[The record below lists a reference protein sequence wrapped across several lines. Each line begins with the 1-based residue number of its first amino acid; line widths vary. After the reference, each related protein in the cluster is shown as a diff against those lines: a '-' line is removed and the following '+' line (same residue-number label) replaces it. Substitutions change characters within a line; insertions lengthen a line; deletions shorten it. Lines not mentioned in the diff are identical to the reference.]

1 MSVSRVVIP
10 VLDLEQNDD
19 PHSKVVIKGAKQ
31 LSTQKIKANGSATKS
46 EVSFNWQPPSQ
57 NTVLDRRIDLVMTW
71 TIDSGGDSRFLDHL
85 EAAQQSLCTN
95 AAGAGNAFTY
105 GLPESTAFVKNTAV
119 YIDGVGRTVA
129 VLNKS
134 NAQNPVKRY
143 GNNFG
148 LRQFPIH
155 SIIDNI
161 DLTLNG
167 THFSTDPVNYIK
179 AVSQYTTPEFRER
192 AFKNTAHHPDT
203 YAGNYQDAFLLA
215 QQQRYASSVNSL
227 SRSGK
232 GRLGETPNGNMLNDT
247 DAGGVMTISTDTG
260 SFRKV
265 LITLRE
271 PLMISPLNVDF
282 GTGMTNLNN
291 IDVAVKFN
299 SACNRLIGL
308 FSPSDGEIGNDATLS
323 IANTPATAFEVVA
336 DSAFLEVRNFTA
348 QDDIKIP
355 NEIIL
360 PYQQPRRFET
370 NAIGASAALASLATS
385 ASIVSSNRR
394 LDQIPESLHLWVEE
408 AKSVLM
414 NATNGHAITDGMCQ
428 PTRVDIT
435 FGNQVGILS
444 NYSAEQLFELAVEN
458 GCDLLDIE
466 EARRK
471 GYCLKLIFGKD
482 IPLADNESAGTR
494 GDYNIQI
501 NMTVYNGGARP
512 LTNTTM
518 KEVYINNGQVIISP
532 NECRVQTGLLDLKD
546 NIEAENMGHHYGLN
560 DEIAG
565 AGLFS
570 SLSKFAKKVPHLA
583 RSVVKH
589 APALVST
596 ARALNEVRKD
606 PSMANVMSAGQT
618 GYNAY
623 KGMKGG
629 SLTGG
634 SVSGGSMSGGSITG
648 GGYRSRRK

>member
-19 PHSKVVIKGAKQ
+19 PHSKVVVKGAKQ
-31 LSTQKIKANGSATKS
+31 LSTQKIKANGSATVS

-57 NTVLDRRIDLVMTW
+57 NTVLDRRIDLVMKW
-71 TIDSGGDSRFLDHL
+71 TIDAGGDSRFLDHL
-85 EAAQQSLCTN
+85 LAANNSLCTSS
-95 AAGAGNAFTY
+95 AGAGNAFTY

-119 YIDGVGRTVA
+119 YTDATARTVA
-129 VLNKS
+129 VLDK
-134 NAQNPVKRY
+134 ATGQNVVKRY
-143 GNNFG
+143 GNNIG

-167 THFSTDPVNYIK
+167 THFSTDPVNYLK

-203 YAGNYQDAFLLA
+203 FAGSYSDPFLLDR
-215 QQQRYASSVNSL
+215 QQKYASSVNPL

-232 GRLGETPNGNMLNDT
+232 GRLGETPNGNMWNDQ
-247 DAGGVMTISTDTG
+247 DAGGVLTVDATTGTD
-260 SFRKV
+260 RKV
-265 LITLRE
+265 IITLRE

-291 IDVAVKFN
+291 IDVAIKFN
-299 SACNRLIGL
+299 SACNRIIGL
-308 FSPSDGEIGNDATLS
+308 FDASTAGIGNDATLS
-323 IANTPATAFEVVA
+323 VANTPATAFGVVA

-360 PYQQPRRFET
+360 PYNQPRRFET
-370 NAIGASAALASLATS
+370 SAPTAALANNTDSAT
-385 ASIVSSNRR
+385 IVSSNRR
-394 LDQIPESLHLWVEE
+394 LDQIPEAVYLWVED

-414 NATNGHAITDGMCQ
+414 NATNGHALTDGMCQ
-428 PTRVDIT
+428 PVRVDIT

-444 NYSAEQLFELAVEN
+444 NYSSEQLFELAVEN
-458 GCDLLDIE
+458 GCDLLDME

-471 GYCLKLIFGKD
+471 GYCLKLVFGKD

-501 NMTVYNGGARP
+501 NMVAYNGGARA
-512 LTNTTM
+512 LTQTTM

-546 NIEAENMGHHYGLN
+546 NIEAENMGHHYALN

-583 RSVVKH
+583 RGVVKH
-589 APALVST
+589 APALVQT

-606 PSMANVMSAGQT
+606 PSMGNIMSAGQS
-618 GYNAY
+618 AMALH